1 MQRKIY
7 SNFVSLLAEVD
18 FSSLRFVLL
27 CGLPG
32 SGKSRV
38 SELLRDQWGY
48 RYLSSDLAR
57 VAVLCLNPG
66 KFADTSQYLAYKET
80 VYQYLRDES
89 KRIIEAG
96 KKVVMDATH
105 LNEQRIYNLEWCR
118 DLGLTKEEVL
128 VVYVDGGPKEEIRK
142 RFKNMKGKNADG
154 RTWEEAWETAYDYFT
169 SQIKSGSV
177 TIPENKER
185 GYQVIWVINR

>member
-57 VAVLCLNPG
+57 VAVLCLTPG
-66 KFADTSQYLAYKET
+66 KFADTSQYLAYKKT
-80 VYQYLRDES
+80 VYQYLRDEG

-105 LNEQRIYNLEWCR
+105 LNEQRINNLEWCR

-128 VVYVDGGPKEEIRK
+128 VVYVDGGSKEEIRK

-185 GYQVIWVINR
+185 GYRVIWVINR